1 VFEIKTVYRK
11 KNEKPILWDY
21 QILPDSAPLHQWP
34 PSHSEASEAVPR
46 KLQPGFVRIWVTW
59 LPQGGITL
67 KTKNVKTCFDQK
79 F

>member
-1 VFEIKTVYRK
+1 MDKNRVQK
-11 KNEKPILWDY
+11 KNGKAILWDY
-21 QILPDSAPLHQWP
+21 KILPDSAPLHRWP

-59 LPQGGITL
+59 LPQGGITQ
-67 KTKNVKTCFDQK
+67 KTKHVKTYFDQK